1 MGRSKLIFMVYD
13 DATEVYVSIIAK
25 DDCPGLI
32 KSYCLGYG
40 TCSLLGL
47 QPFIALDMELVPS

>member
-1 MGRSKLIFMVYD
+1 LFPPRPSTL
-13 DATEVYVSIIAK
+13 
-25 DDCPGLI
+25 
-32 KSYCLGYG
+32 YCLGYG